1 MLACAEGAPG
11 CLLRKPLSHGQVGLR
26 IDAGVTIEH
35 LRQCVL
41 DGMIVVLIQYEVGL
55 VVGDIG
61 TIRFLELICA
71 MQLHGR
77 DCVLQNGAVAR
88 EAAVC
93 FSRSGDNGGHIGA
106 CQRAVQR
113 LDGGL
118 SCIRQIFRAQVHV
131 VEEKD
136 GDPVRQH

>member
-1 MLACAEGAPG
+1 
-11 CLLRKPLSHGQVGLR
+11 LSHGQVGLR

-41 DGMIVVLIQYEVGL
+41 NGMIVVLIQYEVGL

-61 TIRFLELICA
+61 AIGFFKLVCA
-71 MQLHGR
+71 VQLHGR
-77 DCVLQNGAVAR
+77 DGVLQIGAVAR

-113 LDGGL
+113 FDAGL
-118 SCIRQIFRAQVHV
+118 
-131 VEEKD
+131 
-136 GDPVRQH
+136 